1 MPTRMENDNQVASE
15 HTLAE
20 HIRAERVR
28 FVFIQSALPIVF
40 SPLAAM
46 ILSLTL
52 WEVLDH
58 RLLIWWTA
66 VLVGL
71 CLLRIGTNIGFAR
84 AVAGE
89 REIRRWERIFIASIM
104 AVDLWW
110 GFGSLL
116 LLPDHQLIV
125 DAVVFAF
132 VMLMAGGHTASYS
145 AHPFTV
151 VAGVLCLTVPITV
164 YFGLQPDIFH
174 RAMAFVALMYVAASM
189 RSIRT
194 LGYFFGRTYRLAHEL
209 KKEKARAEE
218 LAQTDFLTGLDNRRA
233 FYEQGDRKLRGL
245 ELSARPAALAMFD
258 IDHFKS
264 INDRYGH
271 AGGDAAIRAVADIIR
286 ASLRAGDLAARL
298 GGEEFALLLPDA
310 DLDAAV
316 AIAERVR
323 AATEALVVEHEGH
336 RIGFTI
342 SAGVAALHASNT
354 LDGWI
359 AHADAALYR
368 AKQEGRNRVV
378 ADRGQSN
385 AVT

>member
-1 MPTRMENDNQVASE
+1 MPGEPVDASE
-15 HTLAE
+15 HELAE

-40 SPLAAM
+40 SPISAL

-52 WEVLDH
+52 WGAVDH
-58 RLLIWWTA
+58 RVLTWWTA
-66 VLVGL
+66 GLVAMAV
-71 CLLRIGTNIGFAR
+71 LRIGTNVGFSR

-89 REIRRWERIFIASIM
+89 HAVRRWEAIFFASIM
-104 AVDLWW
+104 LVDLWW

-116 LLPDHQLIV
+116 LMPRDVLIV

-132 VMLMAGGHTASYS
+132 VMLMAGGHAASYA

-151 VAGVLCLTVPITV
+151 IAGVLCLVVPITV
-164 YFGLQPDIFH
+164 DFALKPDTFH
-174 RAMAFVALMYVAASM
+174 RAMAFVSVMFVVASM

-209 KKEKARAEE
+209 RQEKARAE
-218 LAQTDFLTGLDNRRA
+218 ATARTDFLTGLQNRRA
-233 FYEQGDRKLRGL
+233 FYEDGERLLRSL
-245 ELSARPAALAMFD
+245 EVSGRPAAVLMFD

-271 AGGDAAIRAVADIIR
+271 AGGDVAIRAIAQLIR
-286 ASLRAGDLAARL
+286 AQLPVGDLAARL
-298 GGEEFALLLPDA
+298 GGEEFALLLPDMK
-310 DLDAAV
+310 LEDAV
-316 AIAERVR
+316 GVAERVR
-323 AATEALVVEHEGH
+323 DACEHMEVEFDGQK
-336 RIGFTI
+336 IAFTT
-342 SAGVAALHASNT
+342 SVGVAALHAGNT

-368 AKQEGRNRVV
+368 SKQQGRNRVT
-378 ADRGQSN
+378 ADRE
-385 AVT
+385 